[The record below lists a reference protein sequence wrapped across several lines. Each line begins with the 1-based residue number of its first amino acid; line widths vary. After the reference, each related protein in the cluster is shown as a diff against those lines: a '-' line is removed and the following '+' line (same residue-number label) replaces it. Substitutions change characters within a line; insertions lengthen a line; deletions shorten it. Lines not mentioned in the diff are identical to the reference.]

1 MRLSKITVIAMAG
14 LFSTAALIS
23 TQVHAD
29 CNIKLPY
36 EQLVDCIVIEG
47 AESPYNANEE
57 QDTDYISKNSVKQN
71 QTISRPDNLAVVD

>member
-14 LFSTAALIS
+14 LFSTVLVS

-36 EQLVDCIVIEG
+36 EQLVDCIVTEG
-47 AESPYNANEE
+47 AESPYNTNKE
-57 QDTDYISKNSVKQN
+57 QDTDYISENSIKQN
-71 QTISRPDNLAVVD
+71 LTISRPDNLAVVK